1 MQNLKRN
8 DVSTRDRI
16 AIALAFSLPWGLGKV
31 FLIPRGLIVDELLSQ
46 RSYYIPIVKL
56 DPILITGLNIDL
68 RI

>member
-1 MQNLKRN
+1 MQNPKIN

-31 FLIPRGLIVDELLSQ
+31 FLIPRGFLVHELLSQ

-56 DPILITGLNIDL
+56 DSNLITGLNIDL
-68 RI
+68 GI